1 MKAMK
6 CHNRLLPNS
15 FLRVRKQFNNK
26 RQNGRDSLVVDKS
39 TNGIKC
45 STNDKI
51 VIRLKILLDSVN
63 NENNKIMIVVEEKSN
78 GEITG
83 AFGNQV
89 IIVSHLNGVN
99 VTERS
104 IVTKHLDIEET
115 YNVLFHL
122 PFRDIRFGDSSFK
135 GFDFADYDSIF
146 FGFGSSF
153 SD

>member
-1 MKAMK
+1 MK
-6 CHNRLLPNS
+6 CHNRFLSNS
-15 FLRVRKQFNNK
+15 FLRVRKQFNNE

-39 TNGIKC
+39 TNGVKC

-51 VIRLKILLDSVN
+51 VIRLKVLLDSVN
-63 NENNKIMIVVEEKSN
+63 NENDKIMIVVQEKSN
-78 GEITG
+78 GKITG
-83 AFGNQV
+83 AFGKQV
-89 IIVSHLNGVN
+89 IIMSHFNGVN

-104 IVTKHLDIEET
+104 IVTKHLNVEKA

-122 PFRDIRFGDSSFK
+122 PFWDIRLRNSSFK

-146 FGFGSSF
+146 FCFRSSF